1 MIKSFIIFL
10 AALVLLNGCSTRLV
24 DDFLQ
29 EDPYDINRR
38 LDALEGFQTSADVIA
53 ASRYHK
59 RIDNYPITV
68 FVFSELDAYLEE
80 QGMTKQT
87 LLDSPKLDGFVR
99 STMLS
104 EYRIN
109 WVSNASQTQTQQLQ
123 TLAGDAFTT
132 SNYKILRDYTVVTDV
147 TDKFPVDAFTF
158 DVDAQEVTCVLHAKR
173 NPTVTAFLCRTT
185 RPFVEFD
192 W

>member
-1 MIKSFIIFL
+1 MKSFMIIL
-10 AALVLLNGCSTRLV
+10 IILIPLNGCSTRVV

-38 LDALEGFQTSADVIA
+38 LDALEGFQTSAEVIA

-68 FVFSELDAYLEE
+68 FAFSELDAYLEE
-80 QGMTKQT
+80 QGMTKQA
-87 LLDSPKLDGFVR
+87 LLDSPKLDDFVR

-109 WVSNASQTQTQQLQ
+109 WQVNALESQTQQLP
-123 TLAGDAFTT
+123 TLAGNAFVT
-132 SNYKILRDYTVVTDV
+132 SNYETLRDYTVVTDV
-147 TDKFPVDAFTF
+147 TNEYPVDAFTF
-158 DVDAQEVTCVLHAKR
+158 DIDGQEVTCVLHAKH

>member
-1 MIKSFIIFL
+1 M
-10 AALVLLNGCSTRLV
+10 LVLLSSCTTNRSDPPGAFSLGLTEDISERLS
-24 DDFLQ
+24 Q
-29 EDPYDINRR
+29 
-38 LDALEGFQTSADVIA
+38 LDAFQTSARVIA

-68 FVFSELDAYLEE
+68 FAFSELDAYLEE
-80 QGMTKQT
+80 QGMTKQM
-87 LLDSPKLDGFVR
+87 LLESPKLDDFVR

-123 TLAGDAFTT
+123 TLAGNTFTT
-132 SNYKILRDYTVVTDV
+132 VDYEIIDDYTIDTEFGDEY
-147 TDKFPVDAFTF
+147 PVDAFTF
-158 DVDAQEVTCVLHAKR
+158 DVEGQKVLCVVHIKR
-173 NPTVTAFLCRTT
+173 NPFVEAFLCRTT